1 MGAVPDGDNKSS
13 YETGSMHK
21 PIAIVPAGIVA
32 SLSAVACAPG
42 ATVKTGSIG
51 DRLRLRC
58 SGMTCT
64 AADVTVRKT
73 PRVPQKN
80 VLG

>member
-1 MGAVPDGDNKSS
+1 
-13 YETGSMHK
+13 MHK

-42 ATVKTGSIG
+42 VAGATVKTGSIG

-58 SGMTCT
+58 SGMTYT